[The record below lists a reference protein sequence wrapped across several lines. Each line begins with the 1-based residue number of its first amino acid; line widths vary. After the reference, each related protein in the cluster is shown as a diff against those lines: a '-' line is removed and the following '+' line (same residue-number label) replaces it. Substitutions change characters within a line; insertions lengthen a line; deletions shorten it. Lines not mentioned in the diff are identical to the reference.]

1 MSHRQGIGLRQAGRR
16 DNTFFRAN
24 GTGRAARSE
33 AVIKIT
39 QTRGIP
45 ITRLS
50 WGGAGEVFHL
60 TLNGRIDVNVATHD
74 KPAAG
79 LASLKG
85 KYQAGGDVHYFS
97 AGWVKRE

>member
-39 QTRGIP
+39 QTRVIP
-45 ITRLS
+45 ITR
-50 WGGAGEVFHL
+50 GAGEVFHL
-60 TLNGRIDVNVATHD
+60 TLDGRIGVNVATHD